1 MTKKEEFTAEEWQ
14 CIVSAPPMVGMAV
27 AVASPSGP
35 VGAVKEMVALGKAF
49 EEVAERGNSN
59 GLISAVVADLKER
72 VTPPAAPQERIASA
86 EAAKQHALSQLRK
99 TSEILFR
106 KVSDAEGE
114 EYKRWLVTLAERVAG
129 AAKEGSVL
137 GFGGELV
144 SDEERSAIRQIAFAL
159 GLPATG

>member
-1 MTKKEEFTAEEWQ
+1 MKE
-14 CIVSAPPMVGMAV
+14 V
-27 AVASPSGP
+27 
-35 VGAVKEMVALGKAF
+35 VALGKALD
-49 EEVAERGNSN
+49 EVAERGNSN

-72 VTPPAAPQERIASA
+72 VTQPAALQERIAWRRSTP
-86 EAAKQHALSQLRK
+86 SRDYGRRRK
-99 TSEILFR
+99 SCFARFPI
-106 KVSDAEGE
+106 AEGE
-114 EYKRWLVTLAERVAG
+114 EYKRWLVTLAERVAE

>member
-1 MTKKEEFTAEEWQ
+1 MIKKADFTAEEWR

-27 AVASPSGP
+27 AAASPSGP
-35 VGAVKEMVALGKAF
+35 VGTVKEMVALGKAL
-49 EEVAERGNSN
+49 EEVAERGSSD
-59 GLISAVVADLKER
+59 GLISAVVADLKAR

-86 EAAKQHALSQLRK
+86 AAAKEHALSQLRK

-106 KVSDAEGE
+106 KVSAAEGE
-114 EYKRWLVTLAERVAG
+114 EYKRWLVILAERVAE

-159 GLPATG
+159 GLPATE